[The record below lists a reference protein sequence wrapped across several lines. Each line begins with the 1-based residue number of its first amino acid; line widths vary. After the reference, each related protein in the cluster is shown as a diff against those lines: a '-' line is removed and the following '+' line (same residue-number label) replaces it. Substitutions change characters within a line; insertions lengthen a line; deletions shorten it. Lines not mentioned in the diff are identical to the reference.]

1 MKKVDTLS
9 RRPDHDSG
17 RGDNE
22 EKIILT
28 LEMFQSIHLQ
38 IEEQCGRK

>member
-9 RRPDHDSG
+9 RCPDYDSG
-17 RGDNE
+17 RSDNE

-28 LEMFQSIHLQ
+28 PEMFQSIHLADR
-38 IEEQCGRK
+38 GAM

>member
-9 RRPDHDSG
+9 RCSDHNFG

-28 LEMFQSIHLQ
+28 PEMFWSICLAD
-38 IEEQCGRK
+38 KKAM

>member
-1 MKKVDTLS
+1 MKKVDALS
-9 RRPDHDSG
+9 HCLDHDSG

-28 LEMFQSIHLQ
+28 PKMFLSQMVTYYL
-38 IEEQCGRK
+38 